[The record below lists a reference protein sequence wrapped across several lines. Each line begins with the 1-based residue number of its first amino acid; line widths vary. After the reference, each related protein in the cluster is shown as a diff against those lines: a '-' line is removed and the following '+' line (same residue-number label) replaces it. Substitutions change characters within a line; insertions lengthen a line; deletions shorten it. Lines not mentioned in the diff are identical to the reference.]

1 MYSISYLHRT
11 QPPPITNYHHSNM
24 GDATVSLMV
33 EYMNGG
39 SLQSIAD
46 NGGCDDPATLASIAS
61 QTLKGMR
68 FLHRGQH
75 LHRDIKVGGRV

>member
-1 MYSISYLHRT
+1 
-11 QPPPITNYHHSNM
+11 M

-46 NGGCDDPATLASIAS
+46 SGGCDDPATLASIAS
-61 QTLKGMR
+61 QTLKGLR

-75 LHRDIKVGGRV
+75 LHRDIKVWVCALFEV